1 MEGIQE
7 GTIVYSVA
15 GRDRGRFYL
24 VIEVV
29 DDKYIK
35 IADGELRRI
44 DKPKLKQ
51 IKHVRTD
58 GASIPK
64 LAEKLKEGSKIF
76 DAELRS
82 SLRSL
87 NA

>member
-1 MEGIQE
+1 MKSIEVGI
-7 GTIVYSVA
+7 IVYSIR
-15 GRDRGRFYL
+15 GRDSGRFYI
-24 VIEVV
+24 VVEVV
-29 DDKYIK
+29 DDKFIK

-51 IKHVRTD
+51 IKHVKTD
-58 GASIPK
+58 GSSIPK
-64 LAEKLKEGSKIF
+64 LAEKLKEGKKIF
-76 DAELRS
+76 DAEIRS

>member
-1 MEGIQE
+1 MNAIEI

-15 GRDRGRFYL
+15 GRDSGRFYI
-24 VIEVV
+24 VVEIV

-35 IADGELRRI
+35 IADGKLRRI

-64 LAEKLKEGSKIF
+64 LTEKLQEGSKIF
-76 DAELRS
+76 DAEIRS
-82 SLRSL
+82 ALRSL

>member
-1 MEGIQE
+1 MKSIEVGS
-7 GTIVYSVA
+7 IVYSIR
-15 GRDRGRFYL
+15 GRDSGRFYI
-24 VIEVV
+24 VVEVV
-29 DDKYIK
+29 DDKFIK

-51 IKHVRTD
+51 IKHVKTD
-58 GASIPK
+58 GSSIPK
-64 LAEKLKEGSKIF
+64 LAEKLKEGKKIF
-76 DAELRS
+76 DAEIRS

>member
-1 MEGIQE
+1 MKSIEV
-7 GTIVYSVA
+7 GTIVYSIR
-15 GRDRGRFYL
+15 GRDSGRFYI
-24 VIEVV
+24 VVEVV
-29 DDKYIK
+29 DDKFIK

-51 IKHVRTD
+51 IKHVKTD
-58 GASIPK
+58 GSSIPK
-64 LAEKLKEGSKIF
+64 LAEKLKEGKKIF
-76 DAELRS
+76 DAEIRS